1 MSDPAAVRYGSQP
14 ENPRVLGRYLDACD
28 ARARRAPLRTA
39 RAIYDEAFD
48 LLLDAVSDDCNPRH
62 WRALC
67 LDHLYRPLKGL
78 AALAN
83 SESQRQMLRE
93 RETSMRLL
101 SHYFLS

>member
-1 MSDPAAVRYGSQP
+1 MSDPAAVRYASQP

-28 ARARRAPLRTA
+28 AQARQAPPRAA

-67 LDHLYRPLKGL
+67 LDHLYRPLKAL
-78 AALAN
+78 AALAD
-83 SESQRQMLRE
+83 SDTQRQQLRE
-93 RETSMRLL
+93 REARMRVLT
-101 SHYFLS
+101 HYFLP